1 MQISQIGRLTEHLLA
16 LLETLVRVDDMAG
29 LRQFVAIWHRLM
41 PDGTRTILVVDRGD
55 GIRVIA
61 NEGWDNAW
69 LTGYFRSGGQTRDP
83 IWNGP
88 QGKLLLWSRLL
99 SVTSDPLRRKFIQAA
114 ANNNMLNGVSWVEQ
128 RGGVRLVLSFAG
140 IEVERDSLSQQLVE
154 ALAPAVMDVA
164 FRLVYQQPDLTGLD
178 KRDCHIL
185 QRMLNGLTDD
195 EIAGEVG
202 VSVRTVRDRINKI
215 RGLHA
220 ARNRID
226 LVRRLFNIS
235 ADLTAV

>member
-16 LLETLVRVDDMAG
+16 LLETLVRVDDMEG
-29 LRQFVAIWHRLM
+29 LRQFVAAWNQLL
-41 PDGTRTILVVDRGD
+41 PGGTRVILAAQRG
-55 GIRVIA
+55 GAMFALA
-61 NEGWDNAW
+61 NVGWSEQWMA
-69 LTGYFRSGGQTRDP
+69 GYARSGAHERDP
-83 IWNGP
+83 VWNGP

-99 SVTSDPLRRKFIQAA
+99 SVSSDPVRRKFIQAA

-128 RGGVRLVLSFAG
+128 RGDVRLALSFAG
-140 IEVERDSLSQQLVE
+140 VEVEQDPLSQQLIE

-164 FRLVYQQPDLTGLD
+164 LRLIYQQPDLSGLD

-185 QRMLNGLTDD
+185 QRMLDGLGD
-195 EIAGEVG
+195 EDIAGEVG

>member
-29 LRQFVAIWHRLM
+29 LRQFVAAWHRLM
-41 PDGTRTILVVDRGD
+41 PGGTRTLFAAERG
-55 GIRVIA
+55 GTLFALA
-61 NEGWDNAW
+61 NVGWTEQWMA
-69 LTGYFRSGGQTRDP
+69 GYARSSAHKLDP
-83 IWNGP
+83 VWNGP
-88 QGKLLLWSRLL
+88 QGQLLTWSRLL
-99 SVTSDPLRRKFIQAA
+99 TPSNDVRLRRFIQAA

-128 RGGVRLVLSFAG
+128 RGDIRLVLSFAG
-140 IEVERDSLSQQLVE
+140 AEVERDPLSLQLVE
-154 ALAPAVMDVA
+154 AVAPTVMDVA
-164 FRLVYQQPDLTGLD
+164 QRLLYRQPDLSGLD

-185 QRMLNGLTDD
+185 QHMLDGLGD
-195 EIAGEVG
+195 EDIAGEVG

>member
-1 MQISQIGRLTEHLLA
+1 MQISQIGRLTEYLLA
-16 LLETLVRVDDMAG
+16 LLETLVRVDDVAG

-55 GIRVIA
+55 GIRVMA

-83 IWNGP
+83 VWNGP
-88 QGKLLLWSRLL
+88 QGELLLWSRLL

-128 RGGVRLVLSFAG
+128 RGDVRLVISFAG
-140 IEVERDSLSQQLVE
+140 VDVERDPLSLRLVE

-195 EIAGEVG
+195 EIADEVG

>member
-16 LLETLVRVDDMAG
+16 LLETLVRVDDIAG

-55 GIRVIA
+55 GIRVMA

-69 LTGYFRSGGQTRDP
+69 LTGYFRSDGQTRDP
-83 IWNGP
+83 VWNGP
-88 QGKLLLWSRLL
+88 QGELLLWSRLL

-128 RGGVRLVLSFAG
+128 RGDVRLVISFAG
-140 IEVERDSLSQQLVE
+140 VDVERDPLSLRLVE

-185 QRMLNGLTDD
+185 QHMLNGLTDD
-195 EIAGEVG
+195 EIADEVG

-235 ADLTAV
+235 PISVQI